1 MRADSPPELA
11 QLLSV
16 LPKTCQQRLQNLGF
30 FEPESPAASPSTS
43 AISAP
48 ERSLRRVLGGPQPVS
63 LVDLELEA
71 EQFHARFISTAGPL
85 ALHQLPH
92 RTACV
97 GRIWL
102 DLALMRRAGQP
113 LRASWLNSRV
123 RVAGILLADPAL
135 RSEHQARQLQPGG
148 YGPRG
153 LFIAQLL
160 AVSITPELSPYA

>member
-16 LPKTCQQRLQNLGF
+16 LPQTCQQRLQNLGF
-30 FEPESPAASPSTS
+30 FETASPAALPSTS

-48 ERSLRRVLGGPQPVS
+48 ERSLRRVLGGPLPVG
-63 LVDLELEA
+63 LVDLELEP

-85 ALHQLPH
+85 ALHLLPQ

-102 DLALMRRAGQP
+102 DLALLQRAGQP

-123 RVAGILLADPAL
+123 RVAGILLADHAL
-135 RSEHQARQLQPGG
+135 RTEHQARQLQPGG

-160 AVSITPELSPYA
+160 AVSVVPELQPHV